1 MISPDNI
8 AVRCLNVD
16 SRARQSGLSEDFAF
30 ELLEAVEKP
39 RGCVCW
45 VTDVSMP
52 TTWGN
57 VNPTCSKLFLKEARG
72 ATEVAQ
78 TLEIAEGQYN
88 LTQFKDAIQAAL
100 TARPSTVLEG
110 GSRTMLP

>member
-8 AVRCLNVD
+8 ALRCLNVD
-16 SRARQSGLSEDFAF
+16 SRTRQSGSSEDFAF

-57 VNPTCSKLFLKEARG
+57 VNSTNSKLFLKEANG
-72 ATEVAQ
+72 ATVIAQ
-78 TLEIAEGQYN
+78 TLEIAGGQYS
-88 LTQFKDAIQAAL
+88 LT
-100 TARPSTVLEG
+100 
-110 GSRTMLP
+110 